1 METQP
6 PLSATHPSPPKTLPE
21 PATKPEPLLSRE
33 AADELRTRNAHLSA
47 LYVAGA
53 RLSAILDWDP
63 LIRQTLETT
72 THLVK
77 GDGASLMLLDE
88 RCGELYFV
96 AATRLPPP
104 LIQAT
109 RMKLGEGMIGWVAEH
124 REAVL
129 LNGPIEVSRFPGSV
143 PKPEDISSAISVPLI
158 PPPSDG
164 KAQNVLG
171 VLSVHRQA
179 GTAPFSQEELELVTA
194 LSTQAAAAL
203 LNARVYRRL
212 YRKHTQLQHLVEI
225 GSHLTTILE
234 TDTVLNMIT
243 AKAIQLLHCEA
254 GSLLLVDEEN
264 QELVFQVAIGPTG
277 AQLIEKRLPMNRGI
291 AGTVARTGVP
301 LIVNDAMADPRHDDS
316 IDSLTAL
323 LTRSLLCVPLKSNH
337 RTIGVLEV
345 MNKTDG
351 TPFDEEDAEALG
363 GFAMQSTIALEN
375 ARLYSDL
382 KLAFRDTVRV
392 IANAVEARDPH
403 TAGHSERVTQIS
415 LEIAKEMGWKR
426 EQLEVLEIGALLHD
440 IGKIGVEDSILRK
453 PSPLTDE
460 EYAEMKQHP
469 VLGARVIESV
479 SVLRPVLPYILYHQ
493 EHYDGQGYPFGLHGT
508 EIPIEGRLL
517 AVVDSLDAMTSDR
530 PYHGP
535 MSLQGALDEIVKHRG
550 TQFDPDVV
558 DALLRLSNQGKL
570 APLYASPHV
579 ATTSFPI
586 PTVPEPYPA
595 APAKT
600 QPDRDPRAKPNA

>member
-1 METQP
+1 METQR
-6 PLSATHPSPPKTLPE
+6 PLAAEQASPPKTVPE

-53 RLSAILDWDP
+53 RLSAVLEWDP

-72 THLVK
+72 THLVQ

-96 AATRLPPP
+96 AATQLPPP
-104 LIQAT
+104 LIQAA
-109 RMKLGEGMIGWVAEH
+109 RIPVGQGMVGWVADH
-124 REAVL
+124 REAFL
-129 LNGPIEVSRFPGSV
+129 LNGSIDASRFPGSAL
-143 PKPEDISSAISVPLI
+143 KPEEVSSAICVPLI
-158 PPPSDG
+158 PPPCAG
-164 KAQNVLG
+164 KAQQVLG
-171 VLSVHRQA
+171 VLTVHRQA
-179 GTAPFSQEELELVTA
+179 GNPPFSQEELELITA

-203 LNARVYRRL
+203 LNARVYRGL
-212 YRKHTQLQHLVEI
+212 DRKHSQLEHLVEI

-234 TDTVLNMIT
+234 IRTVLNMIT
-243 AKAIQLLHCEA
+243 AKAVQLLHCEA

-264 QELVFQVAIGPTG
+264 QELVFQVAIGPAGLRLT
-277 AQLIEKRLPMNRGI
+277 EKRLPMDRGV
-291 AGTVARTGVP
+291 AGTVARSGAP
-301 LIVNDAMADPRHDDS
+301 LIVNDARSDPRHDEG

-323 LTRSLLCVPLKSNH
+323 VTRSLLCVPLKTNN

-351 TPFDEEDAEALG
+351 APFDEEDAQALG
-363 GFAMQSTIALEN
+363 GFAVQSTIALEN

-392 IANAVEARDPH
+392 IANAIEARDPH
-403 TAGHSERVTQIS
+403 TAGHSERVTLIS
-415 LEIAKEMGWKR
+415 LAIAREMGWSR
-426 EQLEVLEIGALLHD
+426 EQLDVLEIGALLHD
-440 IGKIGVEDSILRK
+440 IGKIGVGDSILRK
-453 PSPLTDE
+453 PSPLTNE

-530 PYHGP
+530 PYHKA
-535 MSLQGALDEIVKHRG
+535 MSLPGALDEIVRHRG

-558 DALLRLSNQGKL
+558 DALLRVSNKGEL
-570 APLYASPHV
+570 APLYSSPHIPP
-579 ATTSFPI
+579 ASFPI
-586 PTVPEPYPA
+586 STVPEPYPIG
-595 APAKT
+595 PAK
-600 QPDRDPRAKPNA
+600 DSSERALDKPSA